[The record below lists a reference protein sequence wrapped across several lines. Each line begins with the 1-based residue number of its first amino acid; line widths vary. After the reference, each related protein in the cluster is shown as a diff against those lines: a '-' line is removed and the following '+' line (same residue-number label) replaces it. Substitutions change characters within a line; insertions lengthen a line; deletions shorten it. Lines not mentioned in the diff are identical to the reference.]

1 MNASS
6 HRCGARC
13 ARALALALALALT
26 ATVAASGCLPA
37 RPPPA
42 RPTPASARA
51 DVERLLDEWHRA
63 AAAADAGRYWSL
75 LEADAVFI
83 GTDAGER
90 WSRDEFERL
99 YRKHFE
105 EGKAWTFVP
114 RDRHVYVSDHGDLAW
129 FDERLD
135 TEKLGELRGSGVAH
149 RTGEGWRIAHYVL
162 SVPVPNAL
170 LPELVAKIAA
180 HGD

>member
-13 ARALALALALALT
+13 ARALALALA
-26 ATVAASGCLPA
+26 
-37 RPPPA
+37 
-42 RPTPASARA
+42 
-51 DVERLLDEWHRA
+51 
-63 AAAADAGRYWSL
+63 
-75 LEADAVFI
+75 
-83 GTDAGER
+83 
-90 WSRDEFERL
+90 
-99 YRKHFE
+99 
-105 EGKAWTFVP
+105 
-114 RDRHVYVSDHGDLAW
+114 
-129 FDERLD
+129 LD